1 MLCLVFLLLMIA
13 LGFTFQF
20 HVLHLSTISM
30 LYQAFME
37 ELYILLHGLFLDITS
52 WNGYLYNFCFLT
64 NEYFFKTSLYFNV
77 WRQHQTF
84 GTYLIAM
91 LFSNLCLNSMK
102 FLKNTLNIKFKTN
115 RIAFCTERVW
125 TNTAVS
131 NILTLVFHWS
141 ATDLYYHCF
150 SVFISFFVI

>member
-1 MLCLVFLLLMIA
+1 MYCTSPPSPCYTKPSWRNFIYYC
-13 LGFTFQF
+13 T
-20 HVLHLSTISM
+20 
-30 LYQAFME
+30 
-37 ELYILLHGLFLDITS
+37 GLFLDITS

-131 NILTLVFHWS
+131 NILILFFHWS

-150 SVFISFFVI
+150 SVFISFFCHLAHIILNLEMI